1 MKRFEG
7 IGLTAVLAISTAVL
21 AGCERKANDWQA
33 SSTTTQPTRVC
44 VDKDGKRVPD
54 DQCPAPG
61 AVGHGG
67 GGGGIANAF
76 LWYYIGSSMANR
88 QYVVP
93 PVGGAVS
100 GGGYIPTAGVSYGR
114 APGASAVSR
123 GGFGGI
129 GARMGGFG
137 GGAGE

>member
-7 IGLTAVLAISTAVL
+7 VGLTAVLAISAAVL
-21 AGCERKANDWQA
+21 AGCDRKSNDWQA
-33 SSTTTQPTRVC
+33 SSSTTTQPTRVC

-54 DQCPAPG
+54 EQCPAPG
-61 AVGHGG
+61 TQVHS
-67 GGGGIANAF
+67 GGGIGNAF
-76 LWYYIGSSMANR
+76 LWYYLGTQMANR
-88 QYVVP
+88 PYAVP
-93 PVGGAVS
+93 PMGGAVS

-114 APGASAVSR
+114 APGVSGVSR

-137 GGAGE
+137 GGVGE